1 MTVERRERIRALN
14 DQLRRF
20 HTGGRIMITRGVV
33 AEGEAF
39 LTNALLLI
47 AAFDDF
53 FAHAGHLCDAFSVI
67 DDRSIRVI
75 GYDDTGE
82 GKHADRGDADAVDTG
97 KAERLSRKIGREGCS
112 CNS

>member
-20 HTGGRIMITRGVV
+20 HTGGRIMITKGVV

-53 FAHAGHLCDAFSVI
+53 SEANDPYGERDFGALTVSGERLFWKI
-67 DDRSIRVI
+67 DY
-75 GYDDTGE
+75 YDPSLTC
-82 GKHADRGDADAVDTG
+82 AAVDPAQSDGCVRVLTVM
-97 KAERLSRKIGREGCS
+97 KAEEY
-112 CNS
+112 

>member
-53 FAHAGHLCDAFSVI
+53 SEANDPYGERDFGALTVSGERLFWKI
-67 DDRSIRVI
+67 NY
-75 GYDDTGE
+75 YDPSLTC
-82 GKHADRGDADAVDTG
+82 AAVDPAKSDGCVRVLTVM
-97 KAERLSRKIGREGCS
+97 KAEEY
-112 CNS
+112 

>member
-20 HTGGRIMITRGVV
+20 HTGGRIMITKGVV

-39 LTNALLLI
+39 LTNALLMI

-53 FAHAGHLCDAFSVI
+53 SEANDPYGERDFGALTVGRERLFWKI
-67 DDRSIRVI
+67 DY
-75 GYDDTGE
+75 YDPSLTC
-82 GKHADRGDADAVDTG
+82 AAVDPAQEDGCVRILTVM
-97 KAERLSRKIGREGCS
+97 KAEEY
-112 CNS
+112 